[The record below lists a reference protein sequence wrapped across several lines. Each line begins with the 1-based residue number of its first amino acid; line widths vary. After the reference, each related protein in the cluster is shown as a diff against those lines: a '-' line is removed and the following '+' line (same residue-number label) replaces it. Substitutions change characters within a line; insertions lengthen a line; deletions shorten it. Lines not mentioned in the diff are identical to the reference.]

1 MLRDVQAV
9 FFDLGDTLTRTRT
22 DIVEKICIAVG
33 EKRKKPM
40 GHLEYQ
46 TAFHSEWNK
55 RQKPLDKELFKSVTD
70 AEGEIKYWNDFF
82 ESLLPS
88 LGVVSNEE
96 GLTNILAKIHADP
109 HSFECFEGVHDV
121 LAELKEK
128 GLKLGMIVN
137 AFPSA
142 KSIIRHLELEHYFDH
157 ILLSYD
163 IKGAKFIKPEPE
175 IYQLAVD
182 ALNVDIKKSIFVDD
196 RWTFVKAA
204 LELGMDAYLIDR
216 LSPLKKNIKTKSL
229 VPKITDLAELM
240 DIILGKSSNDAHA
253 PPGNQE
259 VKRDFRTI
267 QNGYIGIRLMVSG

>member
-1 MLRDVQAV
+1 MSPNIQAV
-9 FFDLGDTLTRTRT
+9 FFDLGDTLIRTRT

-40 GHLEYQ
+40 GHLEYL
-46 TAFHSEWNK
+46 TAFYGEWIK
-55 RQKPLDKELFKSVTD
+55 RQKPLDKELIKSITD
-70 AEGEIKYWNDFF
+70 AEREIKYWNDFF

-96 GLTNILAKIHADP
+96 GLRNILAKIHTDP
-109 HSFECFEGVHDV
+109 HSFECFDGVHDI

-128 GLKLGMIVN
+128 GLKLGIISN

-157 ILLSYD
+157 ILLSYE
-163 IKGAKFIKPEPE
+163 IRGTKLIKPEPE
-175 IYQLAVD
+175 IYQCAVD

-196 RWTFVKAA
+196 RWAFVKAA

-229 VPKITDLAELM
+229 VPKIIDLAELM
-240 DIILGKSSNDAHA
+240 DIILGNDHQTKPALRPEIKKA
-253 PPGNQE
+253 
-259 VKRDFRTI
+259 R
-267 QNGYIGIRLMVSG
+267 GISTPSKMDILASA